1 MIQKMGIMGNIFR
14 YLPNSIYGYDI
25 AVKDALSA
33 ILRYGTFQSL
43 VVFYDPRQ
51 YQEHIIRKTIKE
63 LQNRDQ
69 INAEIEFISTYEL
82 LKGSS
87 QPQFDV
93 MHNIGMEFLPQIYY
107 RENISN
113 TPFPYIYTLH
123 CASSPNY
130 RNDLFFQKLLSPFHH
145 YDSLICTSEAS
156 KRAVQAILNNIS
168 NSIAE
173 EYNIHL
179 KYKGRLDVIPLGVD
193 TNYFAP
199 LSDMQR
205 KDNRAKYNIPK
216 SAFVLL
222 WMGRISAL
230 DKADL
235 QPLIMVLYR
244 LIRKNHD
251 KKIML
256 IIAGYD
262 KPNLEFV
269 PSIKAYAESL
279 GIIDNLIFINPEQ
292 NERNE
297 VYNLADVYVAPTD
310 NIQET
315 FGLAP
320 LEAMACG
327 LPQIVADWDG
337 YRDTVKHEFTGFRIP
352 SLWSNCDS
360 HIKDNPIFPIDPV
373 LRGFLHAFI
382 LSQTVS
388 IDLDYFVKAVQL
400 LIDSPEL
407 RKKQSM
413 NSIAQAK
420 QRFDWSVIV
429 TRYSELWDILHEDCL
444 NSKKTPAGKLQHIV
458 PHYCSE
464 FASYATDF
472 LDTNTKVTITFEGI
486 QVLNGEISLPTHY
499 KFEPLLIDN
508 KDRLSVLKML
518 SGKGKTVNALKSE
531 MRNTISERDIEAN
544 IMWLLKNGFA
554 RLQKEI

>member
-1 MIQKMGIMGNIFR
+1 MITPI
-14 YLPNSIYGYDI
+14 PVI
-25 AVKDALSA
+25 A
-33 ILRYGTFQSL
+33 
-43 VVFYDPRQ
+43 
-51 YQEHIIRKTIKE
+51 KT
-63 LQNRDQ
+63 
-69 INAEIEFISTYEL
+69 A
-82 LKGSS
+82 
-87 QPQFDV
+87 
-93 MHNIGMEFLPQIYY
+93 FL
-107 RENISN
+107 
-113 TPFPYIYTLH
+113 
-123 CASSPNY
+123 
-130 RNDLFFQKLLSPFHH
+130 
-145 YDSLICTSEAS
+145 
-156 KRAVQAILNNIS
+156 
-168 NSIAE
+168 
-173 EYNIHL
+173 
-179 KYKGRLDVIPLGVD
+179 
-193 TNYFAP
+193 
-199 LSDMQR
+199 
-205 KDNRAKYNIPK
+205 
-216 SAFVLL
+216 
-222 WMGRISAL
+222 
-230 DKADL
+230 
-235 QPLIMVLYR
+235 
-244 LIRKNHD
+244 
-251 KKIML
+251 
-256 IIAGYD
+256 
-262 KPNLEFV
+262 
-269 PSIKAYAESL
+269 
-279 GIIDNLIFINPEQ
+279 IIDNLIFINPEQ

>member
-51 YQEHIIRKTIKE
+51 YQEHIIRKIIKE
-63 LQNRDQ
+63 LQNRGQ

-222 WMGRISAL
+222 WMGRIA
-230 DKADL
+230 
-235 QPLIMVLYR
+235 VLY
-244 LIRKNHD
+244 
-251 KKIML
+251 
-256 IIAGYD
+256 
-262 KPNLEFV
+262 
-269 PSIKAYAESL
+269 
-279 GIIDNLIFINPEQ
+279 
-292 NERNE
+292 
-297 VYNLADVYVAPTD
+297 
-310 NIQET
+310 
-315 FGLAP
+315 
-320 LEAMACG
+320 
-327 LPQIVADWDG
+327 
-337 YRDTVKHEFTGFRIP
+337 
-352 SLWSNCDS
+352 
-360 HIKDNPIFPIDPV
+360 
-373 LRGFLHAFI
+373 
-382 LSQTVS
+382 
-388 IDLDYFVKAVQL
+388 
-400 LIDSPEL
+400 
-407 RKKQSM
+407 
-413 NSIAQAK
+413 
-420 QRFDWSVIV
+420 
-429 TRYSELWDILHEDCL
+429 
-444 NSKKTPAGKLQHIV
+444 
-458 PHYCSE
+458 
-464 FASYATDF
+464 
-472 LDTNTKVTITFEGI
+472 
-486 QVLNGEISLPTHY
+486 
-499 KFEPLLIDN
+499 
-508 KDRLSVLKML
+508 LSVWCTTFNVSTFPTPVFPLVDVL
-518 SGKGKTVNALKSE
+518 AS
-531 MRNTISERDIEAN
+531 
-544 IMWLLKNGFA
+544 F
-554 RLQKEI
+554 